1 MTPVSYWI
9 VSKHLSQVNQ
19 TFVHLIHTELS
30 ILPRS
35 QLLTLNRD
43 VRCLLPCTAFKP
55 YGSSSKARIISP
67 VRLPLLSTS
76 LVCYAFSLSP
86 SLFPLPYI
94 EHSLVTCFFL
104 NMF

>member
-19 TFVHLIHTELS
+19 TFVHVLHTELS
-30 ILPRS
+30 ILPRL
-35 QLLTLNRD
+35 QLLTLIRD
-43 VRCLLPCTAFKP
+43 VRCLLPRTAFKT

-76 LVCYAFSLSP
+76 QICDALSLSLHL
-86 SLFPLPYI
+86 SFLFHTWSNL
-94 EHSLVTCFFL
+94 
-104 NMF
+104 